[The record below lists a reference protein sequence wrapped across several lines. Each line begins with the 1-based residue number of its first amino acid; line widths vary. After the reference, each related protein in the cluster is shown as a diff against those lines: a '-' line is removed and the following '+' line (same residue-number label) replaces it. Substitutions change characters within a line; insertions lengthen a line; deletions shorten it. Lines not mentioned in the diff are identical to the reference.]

1 MVKTICYGLVY
12 LVEAMIVWSYF
23 RYIFESRRNRWIIL
37 SSFLLAYAA
46 LFAIHFLGSS
56 GLNTFCFFLA
66 NAFLGWFNVSCTK
79 RAAILHSALLA
90 FIMHI
95 TELIILMALNLFGYE
110 FDAYRYNDMVL
121 IALCAASKLL
131 FMVFSVICAR
141 VFGRQHSRQED
152 IKMTAVLCLLP
163 LISMVVT
170 VMIVYI
176 GSAIEL
182 TDTGRLLLTVNVIS
196 MLVVNIAFLLLY
208 NHLLNANARQVS
220 LQLKLQKEE
229 ADAIHYQQLQAQ
241 ADAQRMF
248 IHDIKNHLQT
258 IQSLAGEAD
267 AHVVSDYICKLE
279 KSLPEMERVRL
290 CADPILNVLLQ
301 RYQFDCNAH
310 DVEFTCDVREG
321 TTGFMTAPDI
331 TTLYGNL
338 LSNALEAAQVSREKH
353 VELSVIRMEWQGILM
368 ISVINSCDQAPES
381 DGAGYYLTRKADKHL
396 HGVGLKSVQRTVEK
410 YQGLSKMWH
419 DSATCRFHYV
429 IQFAVTEK

>member
-12 LVEAMIVWSYF
+12 LVEALIVWSYF
-23 RYIFESRRNRWIIL
+23 RYIFESRRNRWII
-37 SSFLLAYAA
+37 SGSFLLAYAA

-79 RAAILHSALLA
+79 RAAILHSALIA
-90 FIMHI
+90 FFMHI
-95 TELIILMALNLFGYE
+95 TELIILVALNLFGYE

-152 IKMTAVLCLLP
+152 IKMTTVLCLLP
-163 LISMVVT
+163 LISMAVT
-170 VMIVYI
+170 VMIVYL

-182 TDTGRLLLTVNVIS
+182 TDAGRLLLTVNVIS

-208 NHLLNANARQVS
+208 NHLLNANAKQIS
-220 LQLKLQKEE
+220 LRLKLQKEE
-229 ADAIHYQQLQAQ
+229 AEAVHYQQLQAQ
-241 ADAQRMF
+241 AESQRMF

-267 AHVVSDYICKLE
+267 AQVVTDYICKLE
-279 KSLPEMERVRL
+279 KSLPEIRQARL
-290 CADPILNVLLQ
+290 CKDPILNVLLQ
-301 RYQFDCNAH
+301 RYQLDCDAH
-310 DVEFTCDVREG
+310 GVEFSCDVRDG
-321 TTGFMTAPDI
+321 TTDFMTAPDI

-338 LSNALEAAQVSREKH
+338 LSNALEAAQDSKEKH
-353 VELSVIRMEWQGILM
+353 VELSVIRMELQGILM
-368 ISVINSCDQAPES
+368 VSVINSCDRAPES

-396 HGVGLKSVQRTVEK
+396 HGVGLKSVERIVK
-410 YQGLSKMWH
+410 AYQGLSKMWY
-419 DSATCRFHYV
+419 DSNTRRFHYV
-429 IQFAVTEK
+429 IQFVLPAK